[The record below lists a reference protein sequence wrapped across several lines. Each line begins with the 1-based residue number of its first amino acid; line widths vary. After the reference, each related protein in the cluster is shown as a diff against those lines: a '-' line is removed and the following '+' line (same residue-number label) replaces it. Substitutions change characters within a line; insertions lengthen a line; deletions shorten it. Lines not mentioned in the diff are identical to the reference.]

1 MAKRLVRQFKT
12 QAAPADARGYQPQAR
27 FIYPEEAAPAPVQ
40 ETTVINPKLPV
51 VDLSNTPP
59 ANVLYAEDTRL
70 FPPVETAQPPRTMGT
85 PAMPPDWYPETPHR
99 IWSPDATT
107 GTRRNTGADDIYD
120 TPPVQ
125 RPTITTTN
133 TPISGGGI
141 FPQTDPQI
149 VEATLT
155 PNVGVDTTAE
165 TYTLPPQ
172 QQIIHERPSVVDYG
186 PITTPIERPIQEDT
200 GYIDPQQPYTLT
212 PGHQVVATET
222 SSFEPQPIQSA
233 YAAPIQVDYPQ
244 PQTQPP
250 VDIPQDDVTALV
262 DTILPEVETTA
273 PKTLDL
279 YQEGPQW
286 VEDPQAAAAQEA
298 IDQQTFTQTDP
309 SIYQPQPTIDE
320 APEIIYTQPPTE
332 EQPFVIDYS
341 DTYNE
346 PVEQEVYPGT
356 DLPLPNYD
364 RGVSQPVQRPAI
376 TQPPEMGAPIIPTS
390 PVTDTP
396 YGGSE
401 DIVTD
406 TQPIELSV
414 DDQTHSR
421 IGTGNYDIVDDSTGP
436 VTDTTQGLVAD
447 TTTTTTRKPDER
459 LYPHQE
465 GDMRRDPEN
474 LESGPSHFVRDFE
487 ISDTGEGTP
496 TGVGPVVKD
505 GKRPE
510 RQRKEGPEYLKEPVI
525 DDKEEVKG
533 GPVTGGVQGETVEY
547 DVDPRDFQDSRDLD
561 QKQQDPELVD
571 RNPDDLSGRVD
582 QKDIDKTV
590 TQPPVGGRKWLH
602 TGPQDFAETRWQ
614 LFGAAQGDPI
624 ITHTP
629 AVSGPQVNPQT
640 GEITTE
646 PLTWWQ
652 NRPAGSEVSPY
663 TKGIS
668 TSTSTGAQEP
678 PNITGVSPTSTTGG
692 EGRTP
697 LQTFLENQD
706 NAGELIPGG
715 LNLDAASLKHTA
727 AVNQLRSSY
736 NAKDF
741 EGVDSFEKFGN
752 LFETKLGLKNFGS
765 GAASFIQELTG
776 MQEGDLKG
784 PGLWD
789 TLNTPIPA
797 FSTGEFGIT
806 PLDIITVV
814 AAGTATIGPILM
826 RKFMDSLLQPVTSAV
841 GKTLKGVFDGVFNRG
856 GQPTGD
862 VAQSDINAADLAVL
876 AEELGISKPA
886 GMIEAGTYYGADG
899 SVIARNMKPLDF
911 GLNTVDG
918 ANSFKDVLHDIGT
931 KADPGYTSVK
941 YDTKTGQVD
950 VVHADGTVTESA
962 SHITVD
968 SDGNM
973 QQGTGKSKKTKKVNW
988 GVNVVGVESIDTV
1001 APRKGKGKGKGGKSI
1016 LDWIKDILGSGEDED
1031 DGEDTPPSGK

>member
-1 MAKRLVRQFKT
+1 MSNKRIQKKGWSIGDNTKT
-12 QAAPADARGYQPQAR
+12 RKTSVNLDTDIAEVIEEGTTSPTGEVDTVTGLGSYPGVDAGETLPVGRTLFPDVDTGEDEGGRGTMTVQEQADIKQQPPQQPQITSHREPTLGGQAAP
-27 FIYPEEAAPAPVQ
+27 
-40 ETTVINPKLPV
+40 
-51 VDLSNTPP
+51 
-59 ANVLYAEDTRL
+59 
-70 FPPVETAQPPRTMGT
+70 
-85 PAMPPDWYPETPHR
+85 
-99 IWSPDATT
+99 
-107 GTRRNTGADDIYD
+107 
-120 TPPVQ
+120 
-125 RPTITTTN
+125 
-133 TPISGGGI
+133 
-141 FPQTDPQI
+141 DP
-149 VEATLT
+149 
-155 PNVGVDTTAE
+155 
-165 TYTLPPQ
+165 
-172 QQIIHERPSVVDYG
+172 
-186 PITTPIERPIQEDT
+186 
-200 GYIDPQQPYTLT
+200 
-212 PGHQVVATET
+212 
-222 SSFEPQPIQSA
+222 
-233 YAAPIQVDYPQ
+233 
-244 PQTQPP
+244 
-250 VDIPQDDVTALV
+250 
-262 DTILPEVETTA
+262 
-273 PKTLDL
+273 
-279 YQEGPQW
+279 
-286 VEDPQAAAAQEA
+286 
-298 IDQQTFTQTDP
+298 
-309 SIYQPQPTIDE
+309 
-320 APEIIYTQPPTE
+320 
-332 EQPFVIDYS
+332 
-341 DTYNE
+341 
-346 PVEQEVYPGT
+346 
-356 DLPLPNYD
+356 
-364 RGVSQPVQRPAI
+364 
-376 TQPPEMGAPIIPTS
+376 
-390 PVTDTP
+390 
-396 YGGSE
+396 
-401 DIVTD
+401 
-406 TQPIELSV
+406 
-414 DDQTHSR
+414 
-421 IGTGNYDIVDDSTGP
+421 
-436 VTDTTQGLVAD
+436 
-447 TTTTTTRKPDER
+447 
-459 LYPHQE
+459 
-465 GDMRRDPEN
+465 
-474 LESGPSHFVRDFE
+474 
-487 ISDTGEGTP
+487 
-496 TGVGPVVKD
+496 
-505 GKRPE
+505 
-510 RQRKEGPEYLKEPVI
+510 
-525 DDKEEVKG
+525 
-533 GPVTGGVQGETVEY
+533 
-547 DVDPRDFQDSRDLD
+547 
-561 QKQQDPELVD
+561 
-571 RNPDDLSGRVD
+571 
-582 QKDIDKTV
+582 TV

-973 QQGTGKSKKTKKVNW
+973 QQGTGKSKKTKKVNC

>member
-1 MAKRLVRQFKT
+1 
-12 QAAPADARGYQPQAR
+12 
-27 FIYPEEAAPAPVQ
+27 
-40 ETTVINPKLPV
+40 
-51 VDLSNTPP
+51 
-59 ANVLYAEDTRL
+59 
-70 FPPVETAQPPRTMGT
+70 
-85 PAMPPDWYPETPHR
+85 
-99 IWSPDATT
+99 
-107 GTRRNTGADDIYD
+107 
-120 TPPVQ
+120 
-125 RPTITTTN
+125 
-133 TPISGGGI
+133 
-141 FPQTDPQI
+141 
-149 VEATLT
+149 
-155 PNVGVDTTAE
+155 
-165 TYTLPPQ
+165 
-172 QQIIHERPSVVDYG
+172 
-186 PITTPIERPIQEDT
+186 
-200 GYIDPQQPYTLT
+200 
-212 PGHQVVATET
+212 
-222 SSFEPQPIQSA
+222 
-233 YAAPIQVDYPQ
+233 
-244 PQTQPP
+244 
-250 VDIPQDDVTALV
+250 
-262 DTILPEVETTA
+262 
-273 PKTLDL
+273 
-279 YQEGPQW
+279 
-286 VEDPQAAAAQEA
+286 
-298 IDQQTFTQTDP
+298 
-309 SIYQPQPTIDE
+309 
-320 APEIIYTQPPTE
+320 
-332 EQPFVIDYS
+332 
-341 DTYNE
+341 
-346 PVEQEVYPGT
+346 
-356 DLPLPNYD
+356 
-364 RGVSQPVQRPAI
+364 
-376 TQPPEMGAPIIPTS
+376 MGAPIIPTN

-396 YGGSE
+396 KGF
-401 DIVTD
+401 
-406 TQPIELSV
+406 
-414 DDQTHSR
+414 
-421 IGTGNYDIVDDSTGP
+421 
-436 VTDTTQGLVAD
+436 VAG
-447 TTTTTTRKPDER
+447 TTTTTDNLPPAGGPNDPIFKN
-459 LYPHQE
+459 QE
-465 GDMRRDPEN
+465 GILVINPEGHTT
-474 LESGPSHFVRDFE
+474 GPHGFVKPPVGEVVAGEDE
-487 ISDTGEGTP
+487 QATVDADDT
-496 TGVGPVVKD
+496 
-505 GKRPE
+505 
-510 RQRKEGPEYLKEPVI
+510 
-525 DDKEEVKG
+525 
-533 GPVTGGVQGETVEY
+533 VTGGVQADEEDTSYPGVDAGETLPVGRTLFP
-547 DVDPRDFQDSRDLD
+547 DVDTGEDEGGRGTMTVQEQADI
-561 QKQQDPELVD
+561 KQQPPQQPQITSHREPTLGGQAAPDP
-571 RNPDDLSGRVD
+571 
-582 QKDIDKTV
+582 TV
-590 TQPPVGGRKWLH
+590 GQGGQGGRRWLH
-602 TGPQDFAETRWQ
+602 TGPGDFAETQWQ
-614 LFGAAQGDPI
+614 LFGAAQGPPI

-629 AVSGPQVNPQT
+629 AVSGPVVNRET

-911 GLNTVDG
+911 GLNTVDS

-931 KADPGYTSVK
+931 KADPGYTK
-941 YDTKTGQVD
+941 LYYDTKTGQVD

-988 GVNVVGVESIDTV
+988 GVNVVGVTAIEMVSGSRGDK
-1001 APRKGKGKGKGGKSI
+1001 KGEGKGGKKGGSLI
-1016 LDWIKDILGSGEDED
+1016 DWIKNIWPKDDDDDDE
-1031 DGEDTPPSGK
+1031 EDTPPSSN